1 MGLAEVAKVTIKDQA
16 ALDLFEKVRETAK
29 ALDKMLVKLQSIS
42 DVGAQELVYKEVL
55 LKEIFSSICHGF
67 EEELQ
72 RKGFRTECDVQH
84 RDPFVS
90 YPAMIR
96 VILENMVENAIQFS
110 AMENPYIRLIARQD
124 GENIVIVIEDNGQGI
139 AAEYQER
146 VFDMYFRGSERS
158 KGNGLGLYIVKKAV
172 EKLNGTIRLET
183 SFGAGSVFT
192 IILPLHKPD
201 AGKW

>member
-1 MGLAEVAKVTIKDQA
+1 
-16 ALDLFEKVRETAK
+16 
-29 ALDKMLVKLQSIS
+29 
-42 DVGAQELVYKEVL
+42 
-55 LKEIFSSICHGF
+55 
-67 EEELQ
+67 
-72 RKGFRTECDVQH
+72 
-84 RDPFVS
+84 
-90 YPAMIR
+90 
-96 VILENMVENAIQFS
+96 
-110 AMENPYIRLIARQD
+110 
-124 GENIVIVIEDNGQGI
+124 VIVIEDNGQGI